1 MQLLIFCSH
10 IIISYSLFSLLGKSS
25 IMAALFRIERI
36 RKGSIIID
44 GVDISSVSLD
54 ILRTKLS
61 IIPQDP
67 VMFVASLRYN
77 LDPFNLYSDEEIWTV
92 LEKTSM
98 KSVVENLDDK
108 LNEKV
113 KEGGTNFSVGQR
125 QLICFARVLLK
136 KPKILVLDE
145 ATASVDNQTDDMI
158 QVNIVICILL
168 SYNIFFLMLF
178 ITEMSHLIL
187 FLYFYVFINLSQLM
201 LRDMFKNCTVLTIAH
216 RLNTIIDR

>member
-1 MQLLIFCSH
+1 
-10 IIISYSLFSLLGKSS
+10 
-25 IMAALFRIERI
+25 MAALFRIERI

>member
-1 MQLLIFCSH
+1 
-10 IIISYSLFSLLGKSS
+10 
-25 IMAALFRIERI
+25 MAALFRIERI
-36 RKGSIIID
+36 RKGSIVID
-44 GVDISSVSLD
+44 GVDVSHVSLD

-77 LDPFNLYSDEEIWTV
+77 LDPFSLYSDEEIWTV

-98 KSVVENLDDK
+98 KSVVENLADK

-158 QVNIVICILL
+158 QVRTTLSICLCITYTTKL
-168 SYNIFFLMLF
+168 SYVIFVMLF
-178 ITEMSHLIL
+178 ITEMLH
-187 FLYFYVFINLSQLM
+187 
-201 LRDMFKNCTVLTIAH
+201 
-216 RLNTIIDR
+216 

>member
-1 MQLLIFCSH
+1 
-10 IIISYSLFSLLGKSS
+10 
-25 IMAALFRIERI
+25 MAALFRIERI

-168 SYNIFFLMLF
+168 SYNIFF
-178 ITEMSHLIL
+178 
-187 FLYFYVFINLSQLM
+187 
-201 LRDMFKNCTVLTIAH
+201 
-216 RLNTIIDR
+216 